1 MSDFLTP
8 LVYENLD
15 GRKLR
20 IAKGFTYRVGSEDS
34 SEVIRVPEG
43 FVCDGQSY
51 PRLLW
56 FIDNPQGRGA
66 KAGVVHDY
74 LYWLNGRQ
82 PSPLAKTYNRAES
95 DAIFKE
101 ALEVSGVNW
110 LSRNVRYAAL
120 RMFGW
125 AAWNAHSNRIRKEL
139 KLEELKR
146 AVFPAGKV

>member
-1 MSDFLTP
+1 MSSFLTP
-8 LVYENLD
+8 LRYENLD
-15 GRKLR
+15 GRKLA
-20 IAKGFTYRVGSEDS
+20 ILEGFDYRVGSEDS
-34 SEVIRVPEG
+34 SEVIRVPAG

-66 KAGVVHDY
+66 KAGVVHDFC
-74 LYWLNGRQ
+74 YWMNGR
-82 PSPLAKTYNRAES
+82 PMPVTGKSYDRAAS

-125 AAWNAHSNRIRKEL
+125 AAWNAHTKRIRQEAI
-139 KLEELKR
+139 EENEAR
-146 AVFPAGKV
+146 E